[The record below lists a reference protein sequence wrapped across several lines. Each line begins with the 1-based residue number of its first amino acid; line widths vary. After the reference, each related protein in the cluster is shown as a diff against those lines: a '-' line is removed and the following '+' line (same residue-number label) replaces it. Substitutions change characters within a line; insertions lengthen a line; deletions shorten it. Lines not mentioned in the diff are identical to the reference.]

1 MAETDN
7 TKHPLLNTIFVA
19 LITTLALSLPYGCG
33 FMSLFMLP
41 FIALWLLYAAY
52 SLWRHPTRRHL
63 RGYEGALWLAGIA
76 IVTATHLYWRYSAE
90 RYANEVSQAVE
101 QYITQNGSCPPKLD
115 IIHHSLAEWQSHL
128 GHAAF
133 YHCEYGQ
140 PSLYYGSTFVGFDR
154 EIYDFK
160 THSWWYKPD

>member
-1 MAETDN
+1 MTEIDS
-7 TKHPLLNTIFVA
+7 TKRPLFNTIFVA
-19 LITTLALSLPYGCG
+19 LVATLAFSLLRGFG

-41 FIALWLLYAAY
+41 FIALWMLYAAY
-52 SLWRHPTRRHL
+52 TLWRHPARRRL
-63 RGYEGALWLAGIA
+63 RGYEGALWLAGI
-76 IVTATHLYWRYSAE
+76 IILTATHLYWRYSAE
-90 RYANEVSQAVE
+90 RYANEISQAVE

-128 GHAAF
+128 GRTAF

-140 PSLYYGSTFVGFDR
+140 PSLSYGNTFNSFDR

-160 THSWWYKPD
+160 THSWWHKPD